1 MMKFILDE
9 RGKLII
15 NVEQVQAVYIHE
27 DSDMDEHGNFVANG
41 VFFVKC
47 LLSGRE
53 DSIHLMT
60 FDGDDREKNFSAAK
74 AYLAELFDKLNG
86 GKS

>member
-9 RGKLII
+9 RGNLII
-15 NVEQVQAVYIHE
+15 NIEQVQAVYIHE

-47 LLSGRE
+47 MLTGRE
-53 DSIHLMT
+53 DALYLMT
-60 FDGDDREKNFSAAK
+60 FDGDDRDKNFSAAK
-74 AYLAELFDKLNG
+74 AYLAELFDKLSG
-86 GKS
+86 GNS

>member
-1 MMKFILDE
+1 MIKFILDFT
-9 RGKLII
+9 GKLII

-47 LLSGRE
+47 LLTGRE
-53 DSIHLMT
+53 DSLHLMT
-60 FDGDDREKNFSAAK
+60 FDGGDRDKNFSAAK
-74 AYLAELFDKLNG
+74 AYLAELFDKLKG
-86 GKS
+86 GNS